1 MPIKRKKT
9 NLTKSKQN
17 IRMIGSRTIK
27 PKKETITK
35 SLTLLQK
42 LSQISEKETSS
53 LRKQKMQEIT
63 KNLQESFKKIKNEER
78 LLEFNQE
85 LRSTLEKFK

>member
-9 NLTKSKQN
+9 NLTKAKQN
-17 IRMIGSRTIK
+17 IRMIGNRTLK

-42 LSQISEKETSS
+42 LSQIAEKETST
-53 LRKQKMQEIT
+53 LRKQKMQEII
-63 KNLQESFKKIKNEER
+63 KNLHESFKKIKNEDR

-85 LRSTLEKFK
+85 LKSTLEKFK